1 MKPQIFIITGTVEGG
16 KTIFLK
22 DLAEFISL
30 FEENLFGF
38 ISRGHFTETGNKD
51 FVLHD
56 ISTSEE
62 IHLASRIE
70 ISSYFKSGR
79 FYFNP
84 TAIVKGEQ
92 IIQKAIDQSSKV
104 LIIDEIGPAELS
116 DTVWYEGLINILQNF
131 NGIVVFSTRKRLI
144 EAVMEKFKII
154 EAFIEDIETTT
165 ARKTGESILS
175 LLKNHEEK
183 FI

>member
-1 MKPQIFIITGTVEGG
+1 MQIKPQIFIVTGTVEGG

-51 FVLHD
+51 SILHN
-56 ISTSEE
+56 ISTGEE

-70 ISSYFKSGR
+70 IFPYFKSGR

-84 TAIVKGEQ
+84 KAIVKGEQ
-92 IIQKAIDQSSKV
+92 IIQKAIDQSTKV
-104 LIIDEIGPAELS
+104 LII
-116 DTVWYEGLINILQNF
+116 LQSNSA
-131 NGIVVFSTRKRLI
+131 STSFMI
-144 EAVMEKFKII
+144 FIASKIH
-154 EAFIEDIETTT
+154 
-165 ARKTGESILS
+165 KV
-175 LLKNHEEK
+175 
-183 FI
+183 